1 MRNIRTEVGGMALIL
16 LGVAGSYHAQTPSQ
30 NAAERASQSSA
41 PGHIKGTATYRE
53 RMALPPNAAFEATL
67 VDVSRADAPAEVIGR
82 IQLVPTGNPPIAF
95 DIPYDPPRINE
106 KGAYAVLARITTGDQ
121 LMFTTTQSYPVLTR
135 NNGNDVTLLL
145 KSAGGAAPAR
155 AGEEPTLQGLP
166 ASFVGTMPCA
176 DCPGIHYQLDLK
188 PDHTFSSH
196 MKYQERD
203 ATFND
208 SGRWE
213 LANNGKMLV
222 LQGKSKVNEKFSV
235 LDADTLRKLD
245 INGNEIVSQLNY
257 DLKRAPQSAPGE
269 RPAAADAPLE
279 NTHWKLAALGD
290 ASVSADSV
298 QSEAFLVLD
307 PQQHRISGSGGCNRL
322 TGSYELD
329 GEQLK
334 FGQTAGTMM
343 MCPKG
348 MDTEQD
354 FFKSLGQVNQWKI
367 TGQRL
372 ELLDSDRKVLARFA
386 AGQE

>member
-1 MRNIRTEVGGMALIL
+1 MRNIRTEVGCI
-16 LGVAGSYHAQTPSQ
+16 
-30 NAAERASQSSA
+30 
-41 PGHIKGTATYRE
+41 
-53 RMALPPNAAFEATL
+53 
-67 VDVSRADAPAEVIGR
+67 
-82 IQLVPTGNPPIAF
+82 
-95 DIPYDPPRINE
+95 
-106 KGAYAVLARITTGDQ
+106 
-121 LMFTTTQSYPVLTR
+121 
-135 NNGNDVTLLL
+135 TLLFL
-145 KSAGGAAPAR
+145 GFASAEAAPAS
-155 AGEEPTLQGLP
+155 AGEESTLQGLP

-222 LQGKSKVNEKFSV
+222 LQGKGKVTEKFSV
-235 LDADTLRKLD
+235 RDADTLRKLD
-245 INGNEIVSQLNY
+245 TNGNEIVSPFNY

-269 RPAAADAPLE
+269 SQAATDAPLE
-279 NTHWKLAALGD
+279 DTHWKLAALRD
-290 ASVSADSV
+290 APVSTDSV

-322 TGSYELD
+322 MGSYELSGD
-329 GEQLK
+329 NLK

-348 MDTEQD
+348 MDTEQA
-354 FFKSLGQVNQWKI
+354 FLKSLSQVNKWKI
-367 TGQRL
+367 TGQSL
-372 ELLDSDRKVLARFA
+372 ELFDSDGKVLARFDA
-386 AGQE
+386 SPTQ